1 MGSAPGSPHAHHPD
15 SGAPALKRQIGLYAA
30 TAITVGSIIGSGIF
44 RSPHSVAQELPSAPL
59 MLFAWVL
66 GGALSLCGSLVLA
79 ELAVKHPETG
89 GLYVFIRRAFGDR
102 LGFVFGWASLSVI
115 KPTVIAAIAS
125 VFAIYFCEALGLSP
139 RYQFAAGAGAILFL
153 TTINWLGVKE
163 GTATQTLLTTLKV
176 AGILGLCAAAFLLP
190 HGGPAAVAGAAAAA
204 PSAAPH
210 PIFLAMVLA
219 MIPILFAY
227 DGWTDSTYVAGEIV
241 NPRRNMPIAILL
253 GTVAVVAVYVLTNLA
268 YFAVLTPAEIATV
281 EAVGSETIR
290 RILGEWGGRVLAV
303 LVAVST
309 FGTVS
314 ASILT
319 GPRVTLAMASD
330 GLFWRRAAHLDPKRG
345 TPDLALWLQAAL
357 AILWLW
363 CAQGFEDVSGWFV
376 TTSWLFYGLTIAAI
390 FVERGRER
398 RAANGSG
405 NGSNAGIAV
414 PGSYRTPLYPITPVL
429 FILAT
434 LLLIGSDLTASGWR
448 AGAGIGI
455 AASGFLL
462 YQGFLAG
469 KSRSR

>member
-1 MGSAPGSPHAHHPD
+1 MAKAPASGSA

-44 RSPHSVAQELPSAPL
+44 RSPHSVAQELTSAPL

-125 VFAIYFCEALGLSP
+125 VFAIYFCEATGLPHS
-139 RYQFAAGAGAILFL
+139 YQFAAGAAAILFL
-153 TTINWLGVKE
+153 TAINWLGVKE
-163 GTATQTLLTTLKV
+163 GTTTQTLLTTMKV
-176 AGILGLCAAAFLLP
+176 AGILGLCGAAFFLP
-190 HGGPAAVAGAAAAA
+190 HGGPSAAGTPAAAVV
-204 PSAAPH
+204 APH
-210 PIFLAMVLA
+210 PLFLGIVLA

-241 NPRRNMPIAILL
+241 NPRRYMPIAILL
-253 GTVAVVAVYVLTNLA
+253 GTVVVVAVYVLTNLA
-268 YFAVLTPAEIATV
+268 YFAVLTPAEVASV

-290 RILGEWGGRVLAV
+290 RILGEWGGRALAV

-330 GLFWRRAAHLDPKRG
+330 GLFWRRAAHLDAKRG

-357 AILWLW
+357 SILWLW

-390 FVERGRER
+390 FVERRREA
-398 RAANGSG
+398 RAAGGSG
-405 NGSNAGIAV
+405 NGAGADMAES
-414 PGSYRTPLYPITPVL
+414 GSYRTPLYPITPIL

-434 LLLIGSDLTASGWR
+434 ILLIGSDLTASGWR
-448 AGAGIGI
+448 AAAGILI

-462 YQGFLAG
+462 YQVFLG
-469 KSRSR
+469 RRSARG